1 MRIHYVKFLKK
12 VQIGPHY
19 IAEGSV
25 MKLWSQ
31 KDARQHPDCTLK
43 VMWDVNSTQ
52 WFKYGVDAIFVK
64 D

>member
-1 MRIHYVKFLKK
+1 MSIHYVKFLKK
-12 VQIGPHY
+12 IHIGPHY

-25 MKLWSQ
+25 LKLWS
-31 KDARQHPDCTLK
+31 KKMPDNTLK

-52 WFKYGVDAIFVK
+52 WFKYGVDGIFVK